1 MKIRC
6 GISLV
11 IGLAMLILALP
22 YLSFE
27 GNMEETIFSFAW
39 LALAFSVLGGNL
51 SAILYSMVINEQS
64 HRQKVQKIPIFP
76 DNIKG
81 HID

>member
-11 IGLAMLILALP
+11 IGLAMLLWALP

-51 SAILYSMVINEQS
+51 SAILYSVGNKRTIAQS
-64 HRQKVQKIPIFP
+64 KGTKNPHISRQYKRSR
-76 DNIKG
+76 
-81 HID
+81 